1 MNVVAS
7 KTSRFARFVHS
18 REAFENAASFML
30 ARSAFAEAI
39 SAVRQRNSWI
49 QKWMP
54 GYLGNNAFR
63 KVLLGCGY
71 TFHPFS
77 NRARAHAQKKTRQ
90 RVAQDIKGTMRSTSI
105 TEALTIVLQLSG
117 NVPESPVRSNQNTGL
132 RLVPYS
138 GTV

>member
-39 SAVRQRNSWI
+39 SAVRQRNSCI

-90 RVAQDIKGTMRSTSI
+90 RVAQRGSYDRFATLWQRSRITSAV
-105 TEALTIVLQLSG
+105 E
-117 NVPESPVRSNQNTGL
+117 PEHGSE
-132 RLVPYS
+132 
-138 GTV
+138 